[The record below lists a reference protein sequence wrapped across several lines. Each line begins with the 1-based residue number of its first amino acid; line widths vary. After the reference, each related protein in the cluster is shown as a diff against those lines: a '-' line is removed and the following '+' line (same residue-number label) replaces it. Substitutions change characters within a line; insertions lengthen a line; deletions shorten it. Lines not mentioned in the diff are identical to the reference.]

1 MKKYIARI
9 VVMLLIASVLPL
21 QVSAAEKE
29 SIELAVEA
37 EQVGVSLTLPQSVS
51 GNILSLQVG
60 LKVDSNVQEETT
72 ATFQFSE
79 NVAKVADYRYN
90 QEKGILNIYL
100 SGTKTLFQNGTESL
114 KLGNV
119 QINTTNENGAT
130 VHVSVV
136 EDSVKM
142 VKGTKTEVIQN
153 IDYPEK
159 AEIILGN
166 GGNQDNG
173 GDPDNGGDQNN
184 GGNPDNGGGQDNGGD
199 SDNDGD
205 QDNGEAQDK
214 TELQQVMEMAKSY
227 TQSEYTKESY
237 AVLQKAMEMA
247 QKVLDKEDATEEEIT
262 EALKN
267 LENAIGS
274 LVKKEDT
281 SSPSTDQDET
291 TNQGADKNTSQ
302 NTDQK
307 NDKNVVK
314 TGDDSMVILFVAAI
328 VISVAVAAF
337 IIYRRMRRK

>member
-184 GGNPDNGGGQDNGGD
+184 G
-199 SDNDGD
+199 
-205 QDNGEAQDK
+205 EAQDK

-262 EALKN
+262 EVLKN

-314 TGDDSMVILFVAAI
+314 TGDDSMVIPFVAAI
-328 VISVAVAAF
+328 AISVAAAAF

>member
-173 GDPDNGGDQNN
+173 GDPDN
-184 GGNPDNGGGQDNGGD
+184 
-199 SDNDGD
+199 DGD

-281 SSPSTDQDET
+281 SSPSTDQDKT

-314 TGDDSMVILFVAAI
+314 TGDDSMVIPFVAAI
-328 VISVAVAAF
+328 AISVVAAAF

>member
-136 EDSVKM
+136 ENSVKM

-173 GDPDNGGDQNN
+173 GDPDNGGDQ
-184 GGNPDNGGGQDNGGD
+184 DNGD
-199 SDNDGD
+199 
-205 QDNGEAQDK
+205 AQDK
-214 TELQQVMEMAKSY
+214 TELQQV
-227 TQSEYTKESY
+227 
-237 AVLQKAMEMA
+237 MEMA

-314 TGDDSMVILFVAAI
+314 TGDDSMVIPFVAAI
-328 VISVAVAAF
+328 AISVAAAAF
-337 IIYRRMRRK
+337 IICRRMRRK

>member
-184 GGNPDNGGGQDNGGD
+184 G
-199 SDNDGD
+199 
-205 QDNGEAQDK
+205 EAQGK

-302 NTDQK
+302 NTGQK

-314 TGDDSMVILFVAAI
+314 TGDDSMVIPFVAAI
-328 VISVAVAAF
+328 AISVAAAAF

>member
-184 GGNPDNGGGQDNGGD
+184 G
-199 SDNDGD
+199 
-205 QDNGEAQDK
+205 EAQDK

-328 VISVAVAAF
+328 AISVVAAAF

>member
-79 NVAKVADYRYN
+79 NVATVADYRYN

-136 EDSVKM
+136 ENSVKM

-173 GDPDNGGDQNN
+173 GDPDNGGDQ
-184 GGNPDNGGGQDNGGD
+184 DNGD
-199 SDNDGD
+199 
-205 QDNGEAQDK
+205 AQDK

-314 TGDDSMVILFVAAI
+314 TGDDSMVIPFVAAI
-328 VISVAVAAF
+328 AISVAAAAF
-337 IIYRRMRRK
+337 IICRRMRRK

>member
-1 MKKYIARI
+1 MKKYTARI

-173 GDPDNGGDQNN
+173 GDPDN
-184 GGNPDNGGGQDNGGD
+184 
-199 SDNDGD
+199 DGD
-205 QDNGEAQDK
+205 QDNGDAQDK

-314 TGDDSMVILFVAAI
+314 TGDDSMVIPFVAAI
-328 VISVAVAAF
+328 AISVAAAAF
-337 IIYRRMRRK
+337 IICRRMRRK

>member
-100 SGTKTLFQNGTESL
+100 SGTKTLFQNDTESL

-136 EDSVKM
+136 ENSVKM

-173 GDPDNGGDQNN
+173 GDPDNGGDQ
-184 GGNPDNGGGQDNGGD
+184 DNGD
-199 SDNDGD
+199 
-205 QDNGEAQDK
+205 AQDK

-314 TGDDSMVILFVAAI
+314 TGDDSMVIPFVAAI
-328 VISVAVAAF
+328 AISVAAAAF
-337 IIYRRMRRK
+337 IICRRMRRK

>member
-136 EDSVKM
+136 KDSVKM

-173 GDPDNGGDQNN
+173 GDPDNGGDQ
-184 GGNPDNGGGQDNGGD
+184 DNGD
-199 SDNDGD
+199 
-205 QDNGEAQDK
+205 AQDK

-314 TGDDSMVILFVAAI
+314 TGDDSMVIPFVAAI
-328 VISVAVAAF
+328 AISVAAAAF
-337 IIYRRMRRK
+337 IICRRMRRK

>member
-119 QINTTNENGAT
+119 QINTTNENGAI

-173 GDPDNGGDQNN
+173 GDPDNGGDQ
-184 GGNPDNGGGQDNGGD
+184 DNGD
-199 SDNDGD
+199 
-205 QDNGEAQDK
+205 AQDK

-314 TGDDSMVILFVAAI
+314 TGDDSMVIPFVAAI
-328 VISVAVAAF
+328 AISVAAAAF
-337 IIYRRMRRK
+337 IICRRMRRK

>member
-173 GDPDNGGDQNN
+173 GDPDN
-184 GGNPDNGGGQDNGGD
+184 
-199 SDNDGD
+199 DGD
-205 QDNGEAQDK
+205 QDNGDAQDK

-267 LENAIGS
+267 LENVIGS

-281 SSPSTDQDET
+281 SSPSTDQDKT

-314 TGDDSMVILFVAAI
+314 TGDDSMVIPFVAAI
-328 VISVAVAAF
+328 AISVAAAAF

>member
-1 MKKYIARI
+1 MKKNIARI

-136 EDSVKM
+136 ENSVKM

-173 GDPDNGGDQNN
+173 GDPDNGGDQ
-184 GGNPDNGGGQDNGGD
+184 DNGD
-199 SDNDGD
+199 
-205 QDNGEAQDK
+205 AQDK

-314 TGDDSMVILFVAAI
+314 TGDDSMVIPFVAAI
-328 VISVAVAAF
+328 AISVAAAAF
-337 IIYRRMRRK
+337 IICRRMRRK

>member
-79 NVAKVADYRYN
+79 NVAKVADYSYN

-136 EDSVKM
+136 ENSVKM

-173 GDPDNGGDQNN
+173 GDPDNGGDQ
-184 GGNPDNGGGQDNGGD
+184 DNGD
-199 SDNDGD
+199 
-205 QDNGEAQDK
+205 AQDK

-314 TGDDSMVILFVAAI
+314 TGDDSMVIPFVAAI
-328 VISVAVAAF
+328 AISVAAAAF
-337 IIYRRMRRK
+337 IICRRMRRK

>member
-166 GGNQDNG
+166 GGNPDNG
-173 GDPDNGGDQNN
+173 GDP
-184 GGNPDNGGGQDNGGD
+184 
-199 SDNDGD
+199 DNDGD

-281 SSPSTDQDET
+281 SSPSTDQDKT

-314 TGDDSMVILFVAAI
+314 TGDDSMVIPFVAAI
-328 VISVAVAAF
+328 AISVAAAAF

>member
-114 KLGNV
+114 KIRNV

-136 EDSVKM
+136 ENSVKM

-173 GDPDNGGDQNN
+173 GDPDNGGDQ
-184 GGNPDNGGGQDNGGD
+184 DNGD
-199 SDNDGD
+199 
-205 QDNGEAQDK
+205 AQDK

-307 NDKNVVK
+307 NAKNVVK
-314 TGDDSMVILFVAAI
+314 TGDDSMVIPFVAAI
-328 VISVAVAAF
+328 AISVAAAAF
-337 IIYRRMRRK
+337 IICRRMRRK

>member
-100 SGTKTLFQNGTESL
+100 SGTKTLFQNCTESL

-136 EDSVKM
+136 ENSVKM

-173 GDPDNGGDQNN
+173 GDPDNGGDQ
-184 GGNPDNGGGQDNGGD
+184 DNGD
-199 SDNDGD
+199 
-205 QDNGEAQDK
+205 AQDK

-314 TGDDSMVILFVAAI
+314 TGDDSMVIPFVAAI
-328 VISVAVAAF
+328 AISVAAAAF
-337 IIYRRMRRK
+337 IICRRMRRK

>member
-136 EDSVKM
+136 ENSVKM

-173 GDPDNGGDQNN
+173 GDPDNGGDQ
-184 GGNPDNGGGQDNGGD
+184 DNGD
-199 SDNDGD
+199 
-205 QDNGEAQDK
+205 AQDK

-281 SSPSTDQDET
+281 SAPSTDQD
-291 TNQGADKNTSQ
+291 
-302 NTDQK
+302 
-307 NDKNVVK
+307 
-314 TGDDSMVILFVAAI
+314 
-328 VISVAVAAF
+328 
-337 IIYRRMRRK
+337 

>member
-173 GDPDNGGDQNN
+173 GDPDNGGDQ
-184 GGNPDNGGGQDNGGD
+184 DNGD
-199 SDNDGD
+199 
-205 QDNGEAQDK
+205 AQDK

-247 QKVLDKEDATEEEIT
+247 QKVLDKEDATEEAIT

-314 TGDDSMVILFVAAI
+314 TGDDSMVIPFVAAI
-328 VISVAVAAF
+328 AISVAAAAF
-337 IIYRRMRRK
+337 IICRRMRRK

>member
-119 QINTTNENGAT
+119 RINTTNENGAT

-136 EDSVKM
+136 ENSVKM

-173 GDPDNGGDQNN
+173 GDPDNGGDQ
-184 GGNPDNGGGQDNGGD
+184 DNGD
-199 SDNDGD
+199 
-205 QDNGEAQDK
+205 AQDK

-314 TGDDSMVILFVAAI
+314 TGDDSMVIPFVAAI
-328 VISVAVAAF
+328 AISVAAAAF
-337 IIYRRMRRK
+337 IICRRMRRK

>member
-136 EDSVKM
+136 ENSVKM

-173 GDPDNGGDQNN
+173 GDPDNGGDQ
-184 GGNPDNGGGQDNGGD
+184 DNGD
-199 SDNDGD
+199 
-205 QDNGEAQDK
+205 AQDK

-267 LENAIGS
+267 LENVIGS

-314 TGDDSMVILFVAAI
+314 TGDDSMVIPFVAAI
-328 VISVAVAAF
+328 AISVAAAAF
-337 IIYRRMRRK
+337 IICRRMRRK

>member
-37 EQVGVSLTLPQSVS
+37 ERVGVSLTLPQSVS

-136 EDSVKM
+136 ENSVKM

-173 GDPDNGGDQNN
+173 GDPDNGGDQ
-184 GGNPDNGGGQDNGGD
+184 DNGD
-199 SDNDGD
+199 
-205 QDNGEAQDK
+205 AQDK

-314 TGDDSMVILFVAAI
+314 TGDDSMVIPFVAAI
-328 VISVAVAAF
+328 AISVAAAAF
-337 IIYRRMRRK
+337 IICRRMRRK

>member
-72 ATFQFSE
+72 VTFQFSE

-136 EDSVKM
+136 ENSVKM

-173 GDPDNGGDQNN
+173 GDPDNGGDQ
-184 GGNPDNGGGQDNGGD
+184 DNGD
-199 SDNDGD
+199 
-205 QDNGEAQDK
+205 AQDK

-314 TGDDSMVILFVAAI
+314 TGDDSMVIPFVAAI
-328 VISVAVAAF
+328 AISVAAAAF
-337 IIYRRMRRK
+337 IICRRMRRK

>member
-1 MKKYIARI
+1 VKKYIARI

-184 GGNPDNGGGQDNGGD
+184 G
-199 SDNDGD
+199 
-205 QDNGEAQDK
+205 EAQDK

-247 QKVLDKEDATEEEIT
+247 QKVLDKEDVTEEEIT

-314 TGDDSMVILFVAAI
+314 TGDDSMVIPFVAAI
-328 VISVAVAAF
+328 AISVAAAAF

>member
-136 EDSVKM
+136 ENSVKM

-173 GDPDNGGDQNN
+173 GDPDNGGDQ
-184 GGNPDNGGGQDNGGD
+184 DNGD
-199 SDNDGD
+199 
-205 QDNGEAQDK
+205 AQDK

-247 QKVLDKEDATEEEIT
+247 QKVLDKEDATEEEVT

-314 TGDDSMVILFVAAI
+314 TGDDSMVIPFVAAI
-328 VISVAVAAF
+328 AISVAAAAF
-337 IIYRRMRRK
+337 IICRRMRRK

>member
-60 LKVDSNVQEETT
+60 LKVDPNVQEETT

-173 GDPDNGGDQNN
+173 GDPDN
-184 GGNPDNGGGQDNGGD
+184 
-199 SDNDGD
+199 DGD

-281 SSPSTDQDET
+281 SSPSTDQDKT

-314 TGDDSMVILFVAAI
+314 TGDDSMVIPFVAAI
-328 VISVAVAAF
+328 AISVAAAAF

>member
-173 GDPDNGGDQNN
+173 GDPDNGGDQ
-184 GGNPDNGGGQDNGGD
+184 DNGD
-199 SDNDGD
+199 
-205 QDNGEAQDK
+205 AQDK

-247 QKVLDKEDATEEEIT
+247 QKVLDKEDATEEEMT

-314 TGDDSMVILFVAAI
+314 TGDDSMVIPFVAAI
-328 VISVAVAAF
+328 AISVAAAAF
-337 IIYRRMRRK
+337 IICRRMHRK

>member
-100 SGTKTLFQNGTESL
+100 SGTKTLFQNSTESL

-136 EDSVKM
+136 ENSVKM

-173 GDPDNGGDQNN
+173 GDPDNGGDQ
-184 GGNPDNGGGQDNGGD
+184 DNGD
-199 SDNDGD
+199 
-205 QDNGEAQDK
+205 AQDK

-314 TGDDSMVILFVAAI
+314 TGDDSMVIPFVAAI
-328 VISVAVAAF
+328 AISVAAAAF
-337 IIYRRMRRK
+337 IICRRMRRK

>member
-90 QEKGILNIYL
+90 QEKGIRNIYL

-136 EDSVKM
+136 ENSVKM

-173 GDPDNGGDQNN
+173 GDPDNGGDQ
-184 GGNPDNGGGQDNGGD
+184 DNGD
-199 SDNDGD
+199 
-205 QDNGEAQDK
+205 AQDK

-314 TGDDSMVILFVAAI
+314 TGDDSMVIPFVAAI
-328 VISVAVAAF
+328 AISVAAAAF
-337 IIYRRMRRK
+337 IICRRMRRK

>member
-136 EDSVKM
+136 ENSVKM

-166 GGNQDNG
+166 GGNQVNG
-173 GDPDNGGDQNN
+173 GDPDNGGDQ
-184 GGNPDNGGGQDNGGD
+184 DNGD
-199 SDNDGD
+199 
-205 QDNGEAQDK
+205 AQDK

-314 TGDDSMVILFVAAI
+314 TGDDSMVIPFVAAI
-328 VISVAVAAF
+328 AISVAAAAF
-337 IIYRRMRRK
+337 IICRRMRRK

>member
-173 GDPDNGGDQNN
+173 GDPDNGGDQ
-184 GGNPDNGGGQDNGGD
+184 DNGD
-199 SDNDGD
+199 
-205 QDNGEAQDK
+205 AQDK

-314 TGDDSMVILFVAAI
+314 TGDDSMVIPFVAAI
-328 VISVAVAAF
+328 AISVAAAAF
-337 IIYRRMRRK
+337 IICRRMRRKYNI

>member
-173 GDPDNGGDQNN
+173 GDPDNGGDQ
-184 GGNPDNGGGQDNGGD
+184 DNGD
-199 SDNDGD
+199 
-205 QDNGEAQDK
+205 AQDK
-214 TELQQVMEMAKSY
+214 TELQQV
-227 TQSEYTKESY
+227 
-237 AVLQKAMEMA
+237 MEMA

-314 TGDDSMVILFVAAI
+314 TGDDSMVIPFVAAI
-328 VISVAVAAF
+328 AISVAAAAF
-337 IIYRRMRRK
+337 IICRRMRRK

>member
-130 VHVSVV
+130 VHVS
-136 EDSVKM
+136 
-142 VKGTKTEVIQN
+142 
-153 IDYPEK
+153 
-159 AEIILGN
+159 
-166 GGNQDNG
+166 
-173 GDPDNGGDQNN
+173 
-184 GGNPDNGGGQDNGGD
+184 
-199 SDNDGD
+199 
-205 QDNGEAQDK
+205 AQDK

-314 TGDDSMVILFVAAI
+314 TGDDSMVIPFVAAI
-328 VISVAVAAF
+328 AISVAAAAF
-337 IIYRRMRRK
+337 IICRRMRRK

>member
-173 GDPDNGGDQNN
+173 GDPDNGGDQ
-184 GGNPDNGGGQDNGGD
+184 DNGD
-199 SDNDGD
+199 
-205 QDNGEAQDK
+205 AQDK

-314 TGDDSMVILFVAAI
+314 TGDDSMVIPFVAQLQ
-328 VISVAVAAF
+328 SVLQRQHLLFAEGCAENRIF
-337 IIYRRMRRK
+337 EL

>member
-1 MKKYIARI
+1 M
-9 VVMLLIASVLPL
+9 
-21 QVSAAEKE
+21 
-29 SIELAVEA
+29 
-37 EQVGVSLTLPQSVS
+37 
-51 GNILSLQVG
+51 
-60 LKVDSNVQEETT
+60 QEETT

-136 EDSVKM
+136 ENSVKM

-173 GDPDNGGDQNN
+173 GDPDNGGDQ
-184 GGNPDNGGGQDNGGD
+184 DNGD
-199 SDNDGD
+199 
-205 QDNGEAQDK
+205 AQDK

-314 TGDDSMVILFVAAI
+314 TGDDSMVIPFVAAI
-328 VISVAVAAF
+328 AISVAAAAF
-337 IIYRRMRRK
+337 IICRRMRRK

>member
-119 QINTTNENGAT
+119 QINTTNENGAA

-136 EDSVKM
+136 ENSVKM

-173 GDPDNGGDQNN
+173 GDPDNGGDQ
-184 GGNPDNGGGQDNGGD
+184 DNGD
-199 SDNDGD
+199 
-205 QDNGEAQDK
+205 AQDK
-214 TELQQVMEMAKSY
+214 TELQQVMEMVKSY

-314 TGDDSMVILFVAAI
+314 TGDDSMVIPFVAAI
-328 VISVAVAAF
+328 AISVAAAAF
-337 IIYRRMRRK
+337 IICRRMRRK

>member
-136 EDSVKM
+136 ENSVKM

-173 GDPDNGGDQNN
+173 GDPDNGGDQ
-184 GGNPDNGGGQDNGGD
+184 DNGD
-199 SDNDGD
+199 
-205 QDNGEAQDK
+205 AQDK

-281 SSPSTDQDET
+281 SSPSTDQDKT

-314 TGDDSMVILFVAAI
+314 TGDDSMVIPFVAAI
-328 VISVAVAAF
+328 AISVAAAAF